1 MTDTMM
7 ALKRYGLKKSDFRI
21 VRLQNAKTGTM
32 GITHVT
38 YNGKTYQFEGCACG
52 RPTASVSVNTRL
64 QYEWSY
70 DSFLSMVNA
79 IR

>member
-32 GITHVT
+32 GITQVN
-38 YNGKTYQFEGCACG
+38 YNGKTYQFEGLSCG
-52 RPTASVSVNTRL
+52 KPTASVSVNTRL
-64 QYEWSY
+64 QYESAI
-70 DSFLSMVNA
+70 DQFLSMVHA
-79 IR
+79 VI

>member
-21 VRLQNAKTGTM
+21 VRLQNAKLGIM
-32 GITHVT
+32 GDTHVT
-38 YNGKTYQFEGCACG
+38 YNGQTYSFQGISGFGTSSESKN
-52 RPTASVSVNTRL
+52 RKL
-64 QYEWSY
+64 QL
-70 DSFLSMVNA
+70 DDAMDRFLSMVHA